1 MATMRANRVTAWALL
16 TVAVLADIAGFIF
29 GLYGKFW
36 WFDEVLHAYFFF
48 SFALVLALYAYGAVL
63 TGAREHGL
71 LLVLTVAALGLAG
84 GTLWEIGEW
93 AYDQVVRP
101 NVILPKT
108 DTIIDL
114 VIDMIGGIMGGAVSM
129 RMLRK

>member
-1 MATMRANRVTAWALL
+1 MATMRANRVIAWGLFA
-16 TVAVLADIAGFIF
+16 VAVLADIAGFIF
-29 GLYGKFW
+29 GLYGKIW

-48 SFALVLALYAYGAVL
+48 TFALVLALYAHGTVL
-63 TGAREHGL
+63 TGVREHGL

-101 NVILPKT
+101 NVIVPKT
-108 DTIIDL
+108 DTIRSMI
-114 VIDMIGGIMGGAVSM
+114 VDMIGGIMGGAISL
-129 RMLRK
+129 RMLKK